1 MTTPDGAFCAS
12 LDADSE
18 GEEGKF
24 YVWSRGEIVRELG
37 SEEAEFFARHYDVT
51 PEGNFEGHTILNRLK
66 LVPATAQEEARL
78 AGLREKLLAVRAR
91 RVRPGL
97 DDKVLADWNGLMIA
111 ALVNAGVAFGEPH
124 WLQMAARAFMFI
136 AARMG
141 QGDRLGHSWRAD
153 KLLLPGLASDH
164 ANMIR
169 AALALYEATGTHDY
183 LERALAWQATLDRH
197 YPNHAT
203 GGYYLTADDAEGL
216 VVRPHA
222 ASDEATPNAN
232 GVAAQNLVRLALYA
246 GQDAWRTQADRLF
259 DGLLPIANEN
269 LFMHLTLLNAL
280 DLRLRAAEIVVA
292 GSGARA
298 EALTAAALRL
308 PFLGR
313 AVLRATSA
321 DALPQSHPAQEK
333 IKASAEPAAFICVG
347 ERCSLPVTGADKLL
361 EAERAM
367 RAA

>member
-1 MTTPDGAFCAS
+1 M
-12 LDADSE
+12 
-18 GEEGKF
+18 
-24 YVWSRGEIVRELG
+24 
-37 SEEAEFFARHYDVT
+37 
-51 PEGNFEGHTILNRLK
+51 
-66 LVPATAQEEARL
+66 ATR
-78 AGLREKLLAVRAR
+78 
-91 RVRPGL
+91 
-97 DDKVLADWNGLMIA
+97 
-111 ALVNAGVAFGEPH
+111 GVAP
-124 WLQMAARAFMFI
+124 
-136 AARMG
+136 
-141 QGDRLGHSWRAD
+141 
-153 KLLLPGLASDH
+153 LP
-164 ANMIR
+164 
-169 AALALYEATGTHDY
+169 
-183 LERALAWQATLDRH
+183 
-197 YPNHAT
+197 PP
-203 GGYYLTADDAEGL
+203 
-216 VVRPHA
+216 RPHA